1 LLLRVSKAL
10 LAEATSRLSTSADI
24 VATSVIPSLTTS
36 LESLLRCSA
45 GNKLCIYMASTA
57 LPKISAKTIQPI
69 AIGLTIATSR
79 GVGPADTH
87 VRI

>member
-1 LLLRVSKAL
+1 
-10 LAEATSRLSTSADI
+10 
-24 VATSVIPSLTTS
+24 
-36 LESLLRCSA
+36 
-45 GNKLCIYMASTA
+45 MASTA